1 MAASEGEQA
10 GLEAGSDASYGSSGG
25 EAGLGCSHGTGGGE
39 IGLGWSFLR
48 ATRPRQPA
56 AMAVAARSL
65 SSFVQLCDSKCL
77 QLRAIAL
84 AAQ

>member
-1 MAASEGEQA
+1 MAVAASEGEQA
-10 GLEAGSDASYGSSGG
+10 GSDASHGSSGG

-65 SSFVQLCDSKCL
+65 SSFVQLCDS
-77 QLRAIAL
+77 
-84 AAQ
+84 